1 MARPKGPTLTQ
12 TLILEA
18 AIEVLRSEGESSLGI
33 NRVARQLGIQPPS
46 MYNHVKGNDDLY
58 RLVALHG
65 WQQFLVYAQAA
76 LKPGM
81 TEHEQLMAIAH
92 SYRECAKNN
101 PELLSIAASHRMSLA
116 DQEFANLYSSI
127 VQLYA
132 NALMPWG
139 FNETEIIHSA
149 RMLNASFFGYAQ
161 LEINGIFQR
170 SQSLDET
177 YEWMIL
183 RLVDALEHQKRDL

>member
-12 TLILEA
+12 TSILEA

-46 MYNHVKGNDDLY
+46 MYNHVKGNEDLY

-65 WQQFLVYAQAA
+65 WQQFLTYAKAA
-76 LKPGM
+76 LKPKM
-81 TEHEQLMAIAH
+81 TEREQLIAIAL
-92 SYRECAKNN
+92 SYRQCAKSY
-101 PELLSIAASHRMSLA
+101 PELLSIAASHRMSLE
-116 DQEFANLYSSI
+116 DQEFADLYSSI
-127 VQLYA
+127 VQLYR
-132 NALMPWG
+132 NALIPWG
-139 FNETEIIHSA
+139 FNEIEIIHSA

-177 YEWMIL
+177 YEWMVL
-183 RLVDALEHQKRDL
+183 RLIDALEQQKKD

>member
-12 TLILEA
+12 TSILEA

-46 MYNHVKGNDDLY
+46 MYNHVKGNQDLY

-65 WQQFLVYAQAA
+65 WQQFLTYAKAA
-76 LKPGM
+76 LKPEM
-81 TEHEQLMAIAH
+81 TGRSQLIAIAL
-92 SYRECAKNN
+92 SYRECAKSY
-101 PELLSIAASHRMSLA
+101 PELLSIATSHRMSLE
-116 DQEFANLYSSI
+116 DHEFADLYSSI
-127 VQLYA
+127 VKLYR
-132 NALMPWG
+132 NALIPWG
-139 FNETEIIHSA
+139 FNEIEIIHSA

-177 YEWMIL
+177 YEWMVL
-183 RLVDALEHQKRDL
+183 RLIDALEQQKKD